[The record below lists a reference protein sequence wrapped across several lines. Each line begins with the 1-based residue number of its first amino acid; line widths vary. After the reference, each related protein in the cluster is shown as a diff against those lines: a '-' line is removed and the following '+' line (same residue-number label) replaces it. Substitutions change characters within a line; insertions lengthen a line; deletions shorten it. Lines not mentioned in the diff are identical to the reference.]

1 MDIEQYLILL
11 LELVAVIMF
20 ASVILLFQEETA
32 AKVIQKFENKNGAP
46 TIKTV
51 WRLAIVLALVQSLAI
66 TVCVYAFLHGI
77 NISIKGLSIT
87 AEEVSLFSFFFELIA
102 ISCINASSMGE
113 EVEYSNWRW
122 ETKS

>member
-20 ASVILLFQEETA
+20 ASVILLFQEESA
-32 AKVIQKFENKNGAP
+32 AKVIQKFENKNGVP

-77 NISIKGLSIT
+77 NLNIKGLSIT
-87 AEEVSLFSFFFELIA
+87 AEEIALFSFFFELIA
-102 ISCINASSMGE
+102 ISCINTSSMGE
-113 EVEYSNWRW
+113 EVEYSNWHRKV
-122 ETKS
+122 KS